1 MPIETLRDLFEYEL
15 EGMYYVENELVDRLS
30 VMADE
35 VTSDEIRKG
44 FADHERETEEHVQR
58 LERVFD
64 EMGIEPAMREDAAL
78 DGLLEQKHRFDD
90 EVRDD
95 ELRNL
100 YYVGA
105 GIKTEKMEVTAYDS
119 LVRTARQLDL
129 SDDVTDLLEQN
140 RDEDE
145 KAAGELETMAG
156 GSTIKDLLSRLAPG
170 S

>member
-15 EGMYYVENELVDRLS
+15 EGMYYVENELVDQLD
-30 VMADE
+30 VIADE

-44 FADHERETEEHVQR
+44 FADHEQETEEHVQR

-64 EMGIEPAMREDAAL
+64 EIDLEPSMREDAAL
-78 DGLLEQKHRFDD
+78 DGLLEQKQRFDS
-90 EVRDD
+90 EVQDD

-100 YYVGA
+100 YYLGA

-119 LVRTARQLDL
+119 LIRTARQLDL
-129 SDDVTDLLEQN
+129 SDDVTDLLDQN
-140 RDEDE
+140 RDEDK

-156 GSTIKDLLSRLAPG
+156 GSTIKNMLSRLAPG